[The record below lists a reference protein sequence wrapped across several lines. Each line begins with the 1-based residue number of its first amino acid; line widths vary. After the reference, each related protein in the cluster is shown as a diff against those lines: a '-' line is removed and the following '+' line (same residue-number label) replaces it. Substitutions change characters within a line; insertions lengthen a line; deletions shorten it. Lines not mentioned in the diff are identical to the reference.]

1 MKKEYCKP
9 EITFESFELCS
20 DIAKSCYFHVN
31 SEILKCEISGPGI
44 PTIFWYGSTCNR
56 TAQELARLE
65 TPHAYDK
72 ACYHGP
78 SGGSVHFTS

>member
-20 DIAKSCYFHVN
+20 DIAKGCYYHVN
-31 SEILKCEISGPGI
+31 SQEYGCTITGPGI
-44 PTIFWYGSTCNR
+44 PTIFWIGPCTK

-78 SGGSVHFTS
+78 SGGSVLFTS